1 MEEKNVKSTFA
12 GEVSEMMAAIFN
24 MLDIRTEELTELE
37 RQIISAFSF
46 GMINGAAM
54 EDGADPMT
62 VQGTMA
68 GVLIGQLGYSEKQAV
83 DFMQQLI
90 ESTNRE
96 FHPTMYAIIHR
107 GLEGYYD
114 YRDQQY
120 NLVHENLTDII
131 DTIVT
136 SND

>member
-12 GEVSEMMAAIFN
+12 GEASEMVAAIFN
-24 MLDIRTEELTELE
+24 MLDIYTEELTELE

-54 EDGADPMT
+54 EEGADPMT

-68 GVLIGQLGYSEKQAV
+68 GVLIRQFGYSENQAV

-96 FHPTMYAIIHR
+96 FHPTMYVIIHR

-120 NLVHENLTDII
+120 SLVHENLTDII

>member
-12 GEVSEMMAAIFN
+12 GEASEMVAAIFN
-24 MLDIRTEELTELE
+24 MLDIYTEDLTEVE

-54 EDGADPMT
+54 EEGADPMT

-68 GVLIGQLGYSEKQAV
+68 GVLIGQFDYSEKQAV

-120 NLVHENLTDII
+120 SLVHENLTDII

>member
-12 GEVSEMMAAIFN
+12 GEVSEMVAAIFN
-24 MLDIRTEELTELE
+24 MLDIHTEELTELE

-54 EDGADPMT
+54 EEGADPMT

-68 GVLIGQLGYSEKQAV
+68 GVLIRQFGYSEKQAV

-120 NLVHENLTDII
+120 SLVHENLTDII